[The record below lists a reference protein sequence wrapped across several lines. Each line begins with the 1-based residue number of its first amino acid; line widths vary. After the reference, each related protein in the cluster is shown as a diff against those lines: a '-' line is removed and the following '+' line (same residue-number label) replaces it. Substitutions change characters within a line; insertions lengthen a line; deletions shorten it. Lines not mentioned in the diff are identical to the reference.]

1 MRGLF
6 LDCIY
11 KTIDNMKLLI
21 GFLCIAG
28 IGIITLID
36 SQSIVQIFTAVIF
49 FSVSFCSL
57 SVVRKDIKSGWYKY
71 EVSLPVKKKKIV
83 ESKFLVYLFWL
94 FISILLAVLF
104 VASVIFF
111 KGFKYFDLGMQDILT
126 LFFVCISYSLAVCA
140 LFYLGLYIV
149 GWDKNDALE
158 IISVIFSVI
167 YMVALVYLVNL
178 ADISIENGRIILL
191 AVSGFVFIMS
201 LILSKELYSKKEL

>member
-1 MRGLF
+1 MKGLF

-36 SQSIVQIFTAVIF
+36 SQSIVQIFIAVIF

-71 EVSLPVKKKKIV
+71 EVSLPVKKEMIV
-83 ESKFLVYLFWL
+83 ESKFWAYLFWL
-94 FISILLAVLF
+94 FISIILAVLF
-104 VASVIFF
+104 VASVIFL
-111 KGFKYFDLGMQDILT
+111 KGYKYFDLGMQDILT
-126 LFFVCISYSLAVCA
+126 LFFVCISYALAVCA
-140 LFYLGLYIV
+140 FFYLGLYIV

-167 YMVALVYLVNL
+167 FMVALVYLVNL
-178 ADISIENGRIILL
+178 AGISIESGRIILL
-191 AVSGFVFIMS
+191 VVSGFVFIMS
-201 LILSKELYSKKEL
+201 LILSKEMYSKKEL